1 MSMVTNTLGRYFA
14 GRFLVS
20 ALGVF
25 ASIFVLLVLVDYIEM
40 VRKTSEIAGV
50 SAVKVAETSL
60 FRVPQL
66 LEKMTP
72 FCVLI
77 GTMTCYLALSRRL
90 ELVIARAAGVSAW
103 QFIAPSLVAAIAL
116 GVLATVAY
124 NPMSANLSELSK
136 RMEAELLGNAPGGGG
151 FQDATGFWINQVSSD
166 GQVIINAARSE
177 RQGARLYGLTLFRFD
192 SRSRFTERI
201 EAREAT
207 LEDGYW
213 LFKST
218 RRYALDGPPVD
229 EDSFQ
234 LPTSLTTAQVR
245 SSFSTPEAVSFWQL
259 PGYIRASESSGFE
272 TAGYRLQYD
281 KLIAQPFLLAA
292 MVMLA
297 ASVSL
302 RFFRFGGV
310 QKMILSGV
318 GAGFL
323 LYVLSKVTEDL
334 SKAELMHPIV
344 AAWLPVL
351 VGGLTGFL
359 ALLYQE
365 DG

>member
-14 GRFLVS
+14 GRFVVS

-40 VRKTSEIAGV
+40 VRKTSGLV
-50 SAVKVAETSL
+50 SASAVIVAETSL

-66 LEKMTP
+66 LEKMMP
-72 FCVLI
+72 FCILI
-77 GTMTCYLALSRRL
+77 GAMTCYLALSRRL
-90 ELVIARAAGVSAW
+90 ELVVARAAGVSAW
-103 QFIAPSLVAAIAL
+103 QFIAPALASAIVL
-116 GVLATVAY
+116 GILATTAY
-124 NPMSANLSELSK
+124 NPMSANLRELSK
-136 RMEAELLGNAPGGGG
+136 KMEAELFGSAPGGGI
-151 FQDATGFWINQVSSD
+151 QDASGFWINQVNSD

-177 RQGARLYGLTLFRFD
+177 QQGVRLTGLTLFRFD
-192 SRSRFTERI
+192 NDFQFKERI

-213 LFKST
+213 LFKSA
-218 RRYALDGPPVD
+218 RRYALDGPPIEQD
-229 EDSFQ
+229 EFR
-234 LPTSLTTAQVR
+234 LATSLTPAQVR
-245 SSFSTPEAVSFWQL
+245 NSFSTPETVSFWQL
-259 PGYIRASESSGFE
+259 PSYIRSSESSGFA
-272 TAGYRLQYD
+272 TAGYRLQYH

-310 QKMILSGV
+310 QKMVLSGV
-318 GAGFL
+318 SAGFL

-334 SKAELMHPIV
+334 SKAELMHPIA
-344 AAWLPVL
+344 AAWLPVF